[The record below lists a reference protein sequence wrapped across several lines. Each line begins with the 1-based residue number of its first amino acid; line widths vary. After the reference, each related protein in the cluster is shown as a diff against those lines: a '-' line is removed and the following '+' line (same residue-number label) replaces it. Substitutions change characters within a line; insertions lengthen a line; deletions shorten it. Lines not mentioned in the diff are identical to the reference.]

1 MSFYIRVDS
10 IVFFQMDNSN
20 EEEQNQEEEYIPPGE
35 RLITPADVVPLSDDM
50 TVITIKIM

>member
-1 MSFYIRVDS
+1 
-10 IVFFQMDNSN
+10 MDNSN

-50 TVITIKIM
+50 TVITIKII